1 MPGEVGTYQS
11 NYTGGQVDAAI
22 SAIGAAPDIYL
33 TIAQYNDDIET
44 IRDAVK
50 SFSGF
55 VSTYQS
61 RFSEWDTN
69 LNKLWNGWDGSNQ
82 SLEQY
87 VNSHWTAMGYDYNTN
102 SITENGLLD
111 QKIRQSV
118 AEQGNLLNAHITQ
131 WWGPKGDVTN
141 YSTFIQALDPGN
153 DKKYGVVGYTEITE

>member
-33 TIAQYNDDIET
+33 TIAQYDDDIGK
-44 IRDAVK
+44 IRDAVN

-55 VSTYQS
+55 ISLYQS

-69 LNKLWNGWDGSNQ
+69 LNKLWNGWDSSNQ

-87 VNSHWTAMGYDYNTN
+87 VNSHWTAMGYNYNDN
-102 SITENGLLD
+102 SITEGGLLD

-131 WWGPKGDVTN
+131 WWGPKGSVTN
-141 YSTFIQALDPGN
+141 YSTFIQPLDPGN
-153 DKKYGVVGYTEITE
+153 GKNYGVVGYTEIAG